1 MEAYYRTPDY
11 VCSVSFA
18 ALDALTQYRNTPVPA
33 ENTWEMV
40 GQKVVG
46 ALGYAALIIVGAV
59 ETLVRGLFGLIVYLA
74 SLLPIENEK
83 FQGLIG
89 ILEEITIRGAKDS
102 AQATASSVL
111 CFWQNFCSSQVT
123 PTAIL
128 SCEFCQG

>member
-33 ENTWEMV
+33 ENTWEIV
-40 GQKVVG
+40 GQKSG
-46 ALGYAALIIVGAV
+46 GSFIGYAALIIVGAV

-83 FQGLIG
+83 FQRPHWYFRRDAPFVARR
-89 ILEEITIRGAKDS
+89 ILLRQPHPQCS
-102 AQATASSVL
+102 ASGKTSAVHK
-111 CFWQNFCSSQVT
+111 
-123 PTAIL
+123 
-128 SCEFCQG
+128 